1 MGSRHDAGLVRLLE
15 GAQKRAAVASMG
27 QALRVVFFCQ
37 VVFACLAGLS
47 ALPIEERPLPYVS
60 YSRTAMTVLTHCLTE
75 VHLRSEMHKNNEPQV
90 QRRER
95 YDR

>member
-1 MGSRHDAGLVRLLE
+1 LLE
-15 GAQKRAAVASMG
+15 GAQKKAAVASFE

-37 VVFACLAGLS
+37 VVFACLAMLA

-60 YSRTAMTVLTHCLTE
+60 YSRPAMTVLIHFLTE
-75 VHLRSEMHKNNEPQV
+75 IHSRSTMHTDDEPRV
-90 QRRER
+90 QGRGR